1 MTRPPDPGAAGRPR
15 RPGWRAAAGSFF
27 APAEPPGPLPRPAVA
42 VDLALALAAALAS
55 YLVLLITTHQQHVV
69 PMLLPG
75 HPVVLP
81 PPGAGTV
88 AGIPLPGVW
97 TIIATT
103 VALAARR
110 RCPLTAFWIVGGCA
124 LLGHGYVSAVTV
136 AVVVFAGYSAVVH
149 SRYRRLALLGVP
161 ALGLVAAAALPN
173 TTPPLP
179 GRFTALLM
187 LTVAAIIGNAIWE
200 WRRRASDS
208 QARMLRLQ
216 AEHEAATRRAIELE
230 HIRIAGELHDVVTHN
245 VSVMV
250 VQAGAARKVLR
261 ASPGEATE
269 ALLAVEA
276 SGRAAL
282 AELRHLLGLLAPVG
296 EPGGAAAEVSLAPAP
311 GLDQLP
317 PLIGRVSAAGLPVT
331 LDVGGSPRGLPPGL
345 DLAAYRV
352 VQEGL
357 TNVIRHGGAARTLV
371 RLDYRPDELLIE
383 VADEGAAGQ
392 GPAGQGPAGLPP
404 AGLEPAGG
412 HPGPGP
418 GRGLLGLR
426 ERVALYGGT
435 LDAGPR
441 PGGGWRIAAC
451 LPLDPAAARV
461 PVP

>member
-1 MTRPPDPGAAGRPR
+1 M
-15 RPGWRAAAGSFF
+15 
-27 APAEPPGPLPRPAVA
+27 
-42 VDLALALAAALAS
+42 DLALAVTAALAS
-55 YLVLLITTHQQHVV
+55 YLVLLITTRQQHAV
-69 PMLLPG
+69 PLLMPG
-75 HPVVLP
+75 HPVVIP
-81 PPGAGTV
+81 PPGPGTV
-88 AGIPLPGVW
+88 AGVPLPGLW
-97 TIIATT
+97 AIMATT
-103 VALAARR
+103 LPLAVRR
-110 RCPLTAFWIVGGCA
+110 RCPLVTFWIVGGCA
-124 LLGHGYVSAVTV
+124 LLGHSYVSAVSV

-149 SRYRRLALLGVP
+149 SRYRRVALLSVP
-161 ALGLVAAAALPN
+161 ALGLVAAAVLPD

-187 LTVAAIIGNAIWE
+187 LTVAAVIGNAIWE

-250 VQAGAARKVLR
+250 VQAGAARKVLS

-282 AELRHLLGLLAPVG
+282 AELRHLLGLLAPAG
-296 EPGGAAAEVSLAPAP
+296 EPGAGAAEVSLTPAP
-311 GLDQLP
+311 GLGQLH

-331 LDVGGSPRGLPPGL
+331 LDVGGSPQELPPGL

-357 TNVIRHGGAARTLV
+357 TNVMRHGGSARTSV

-383 VADEGAAGQ
+383 VADEGAADPG
-392 GPAGQGPAGLPP
+392 
-404 AGLEPAGG
+404 PAGG
-412 HPGPGP
+412 HPGPGT

-426 ERVALYGGT
+426 ERVALYGGS

-451 LPLDPAAARV
+451 LPLDLAAARV